1 MGFEPM
7 QKLIILIFL
16 LCAFWTDILHAQNKH
31 ELPAANFLN
40 EQLSA
45 QLLNQT
51 IALSDPTLVKAQA
64 MLLRKQYDALIE
76 VGFSKEEAMR
86 IVVAMA
92 SRDKE

>member
-1 MGFEPM
+1 M
-7 QKLIILIFL
+7 QKSIVLILV
-16 LCAFWTDILHAQNKH
+16 LCAFWTDILHGQNSP

-76 VGFSKEEAMR
+76 VGFSKAEAMQ
-86 IVVAMA
+86 IVVALA
-92 SRDKE
+92 SRDME